1 VSAGSRP
8 LAVAHERLVSG
19 TVSSTPANSAAAQ
32 CSVMSY
38 EISTDPLRLDVEA
51 IHAFL
56 TQSYW
61 SAGIPKATV
70 ARAVEHSLCAGVY
83 LGNDQVGFARVITDR
98 ASFGY
103 LADVYIL
110 EAHRGRGLSKEL
122 VATLLA
128 HPDLQGLRRLLLA
141 TRDAHNLYSK
151 FGFKHLATPQRMME
165 LHTPDVYRNG

>member
-1 VSAGSRP
+1 MS
-8 LAVAHERLVSG
+8 
-19 TVSSTPANSAAAQ
+19 ANSCRTPTTGIVYWSLMPTSSPAAQ
-32 CSVMSY
+32 CSPMSY

-56 TQSYW
+56 TRSYW

-70 ARAVEHSLCAGVY
+70 ARAIEHSLCAGVY
-83 LGNDQVGFARVITDR
+83 LGSDQVGFARVITDR

-110 EAHRGRGLSKEL
+110 EAHRGRGLSKEV

-141 TRDAHNLYSK
+141 TRDAQDLYSK
-151 FGFKHLATPQRMME
+151 FGFKQLAAPHRMME
-165 LHTPDVYRNG
+165 LHNPDVYRNG